1 MALALS
7 IALIIM
13 GCAQKTEIAKS
24 KIVVESV
31 FENGGYIPAKYTC
44 QGENINPPIYLKNL
58 SPKAESIA
66 IIVEDIDAPKGIF
79 THWIIYNIPPVNEIP
94 EGIQRGK
101 FIDTPFK
108 AVQGE
113 NDFGFYG
120 YGGPCPPYGTH
131 RYYFKVYV
139 LDTKLEWK
147 VYKKDELMKRMEGHI
162 IQYGELMGK
171 FSK

>member
-1 MALALS
+1 M
-7 IALIIM
+7 
-13 GCAQKTEIAKS
+13 
-24 KIVVESV
+24 
-31 FENGGYIPAKYTC
+31 
-44 QGENINPPIYLKNL
+44 
-58 SPKAESIA
+58 
-66 IIVEDIDAPKGIF
+66 EDIDAPKGIF

-120 YGGPCPPYGTH
+120 YSDPRPPYGTH

-139 LDTKLEWK
+139 LDTKLKWK
-147 VYKKDELMKRMEGHI
+147 VYNSMEN
-162 IQYGELMGK
+162 
-171 FSK
+171 